1 VVVHFTVPVPGFV
14 QQRVVCACASVASKV
29 SAMAMIVF
37 IFTLK
42 VWCEKEFEKTNNI
55 LLDR

>member
-1 VVVHFTVPVPGFV
+1 MHFTVPVPGFV